1 MGVYEEVSQ
10 HWKPNSIAISDPI
23 DGEITFENLEEAVSK
38 ISSWLKKKGIK
49 RGEVLCVQSPKQPL
63 VLKII
68 LGCLASGVVV
78 LPLNDQYGYQQSLF
92 YLKDSNARVFI
103 SNLQGEDQVSLP
115 CEHITLAQFVREL
128 GVTAP
133 AQSTV
138 PVLGAELGMLL
149 YTSGTTGTPKG
160 AMLSHNNIISTI
172 KGLHQCWHW
181 TANDRLL
188 HALPIFHVHGLFVA
202 QMGAL
207 YAGATSV
214 WMRHFDAK
222 AVGDLI
228 HKHQITIFMGVPT
241 MYFRLLSTL
250 NRDSLLSV
258 RLFTS
263 GSAPLP
269 VSVHHRFSERFG
281 HVILERYGMTEVG
294 IVLSNPYIGE
304 RRVGSVGFPIGET
317 QIRIVSTRTGQDCS
331 IDEVGEIWISG
342 PSVISGY
349 YQREK
354 ESKRSIENGWL
365 KSGDLGVQD
374 SDGYISIV
382 GRAKDLI
389 ISGGFNI
396 YPRDIERKLLQC
408 SFVSEVAVVGLA
420 DEEWGEVVVAVL
432 KSTPIIEE
440 ELSLVLKELAPY
452 QTPRLW
458 AMVDDFPRN
467 AMGKVQKARI
477 REWLKENPVQ
487 LFKIVGVPRS

>member
-10 HWKPNSIAISDPI
+10 HWKPNSIAILDPV
-23 DGEITFENLEEAVSK
+23 DGEITFENLEQDVK
-38 ISSWLKKKGIK
+38 KVSSWLKKKGIL
-49 RGEVLCVQSPKQPL
+49 RGDVLCVQSPKQPL
-63 VLKII
+63 LLKII

-78 LPLNDQYGYQQSLF
+78 LPLNDQYGYHQSLF
-92 YLKDSNARVFI
+92 YLKDSNARAFI
-103 SNLQGEDQVSLP
+103 SIHQGEEQLPPPCELISLDQV
-115 CEHITLAQFVREL
+115 VREL
-128 GVTAP
+128 NVTAP
-133 AQSTV
+133 VQRSV
-138 PVLGAELGMLL
+138 PTLGAELGMLL

-160 AMLSHNNIISTI
+160 AMLTHDNIISTI

-181 TANDRLL
+181 TAEDRLL

-222 AVGDLI
+222 AVGELI
-228 HKHQITIFMGVPT
+228 QRHQITVFMGVPT

-250 NRDSLLSV
+250 NRESLLGV
-258 RLFTS
+258 RIFTS

-269 VSVHHRFSERFG
+269 VSVHHRFYERFG
-281 HVILERYGMTEVG
+281 HTILERYGMTEVG
-294 IVLSNPYIGE
+294 IVLSNPYLGE
-304 RRVGSVGFPIGET
+304 RRIGSVGFPVGET
-317 QIRIVSTRTGQDCS
+317 QIRIVSTRTGQDCLG
-331 IDEVGEIWISG
+331 DEVGEIWISG

-354 ESKRSIENGWL
+354 ETERSIDNGWL
-365 KSGDLGVQD
+365 KSGDLGVRD

-389 ISGGFNI
+389 ISGGFNV

-408 SFVSEVAVVGLA
+408 SFISEVAVVGLA
-420 DEEWGEVVVAVL
+420 DEEWGEIVVAVL
-432 KSTPIIEE
+432 KPSPIVKE
-440 ELSLVLKELAPY
+440 ELNPVLKELAPY
-452 QTPRLW
+452 QCPRLW
-458 AMVDDFPRN
+458 AVVDDFPRN

-477 REWLKENPVQ
+477 REWLKANPTQ
-487 LFKIVGVPRS
+487 LFKI